1 MKLTTK
7 ELHELL
13 ELRVESYEYK
23 IQHLTKQLQMERD
36 IAENKKQTLIDEVTY
51 NLDQFDTKAER
62 DAVES
67 FLTLMQHRL

>member
-23 IQHLTKQLQMERD
+23 IQHLTKELQMERD
-36 IAENKKQTLIDEVTY
+36 IAKNKKQTLIDEVTY

>member
-13 ELRVESYEYK
+13 ELRVESYEYR

>member
-7 ELHELL
+7 ELNELL
-13 ELRVESYEYK
+13 ELRVESYEHK
-23 IQHLTKQLQMERD
+23 IYQLTKQLQMERD

-67 FLTLMQHRL
+67 FLTLLQHRL

>member
-7 ELHELL
+7 ELHELI
-13 ELRVESYEYK
+13 ELRVESYEYR